1 MPSTP
6 LLIPA
11 VLSLLLMT
19 SPGAA
24 ASRPAQSWFS
34 QQGYVTPAGH
44 RIIACHGYGCSRRL
58 ALSVDGA
65 WFGRARAALK
75 AGQGSPEAERRA
87 LGDVIRTYTA
97 YLAASFGGKPDDPG
111 SPAGMSGVNGQMDCL
126 DETANTTSLLLV
138 LQDEGLLAHHV
149 VEHPESR
156 GFFFDGRYPHFTA
169 VIAEKRT
176 GSAWAVDPW
185 AKAPG
190 QRPEILPLDQW
201 RQDS

>member
-6 LLIPA
+6 LFIPA
-11 VLSLLLMT
+11 ALLLLLMT
-19 SPGAA
+19 SPIAA
-24 ASRPAQSWFS
+24 ASPRPQSWFG
-34 QQGYVTPAGH
+34 QQGYVTPTGA

-58 ALSVDGA
+58 AISVEGV
-65 WFGRARAALK
+65 WLGRARAALR

-87 LGDVIRTYTA
+87 LGDVVKAYTA

-111 SPAGMSGVNGQMDCL
+111 SPARMSGVSGQMDCL

-138 LQDEGLLAHHV
+138 LQEQGLLAHHV

-176 GSAWAVDPW
+176 GSTWAVDPW
-185 AKAPG
+185 DRAPG
-190 QRPEILPLDQW
+190 QKPEILPLDQW